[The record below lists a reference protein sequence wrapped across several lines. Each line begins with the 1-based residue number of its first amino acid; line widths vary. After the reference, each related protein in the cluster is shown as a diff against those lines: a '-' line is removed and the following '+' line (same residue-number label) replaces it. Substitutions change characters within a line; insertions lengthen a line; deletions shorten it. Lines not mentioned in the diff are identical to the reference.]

1 MLRNIV
7 QRNIVQ
13 RNIVQSN
20 IMLRDIVQRNI
31 MERNNIQ
38 KNTMQRNIVQREG
51 KGKEGSAQEAVL
63 PLRLSIGGPSFS
75 SAHYNTL
82 EAQRTKQ
89 HILAGEHST
98 QQSIISTVRCSIP
111 TTTRRFPSDLP
122 PVELSALYHY
132 MVI

>member
-1 MLRNIV
+1 ML
-7 QRNIVQ
+7 RNIVQ

-89 HILAGEHST
+89 HILAGEHSN
-98 QQSIISTVRCSIP
+98 QQSTILCYTPTADAIFAHILDLLSIP
-111 TTTRRFPSDLP
+111 QNRTKS
-122 PVELSALYHY
+122 
-132 MVI
+132 